1 MLQPESPGL
10 PPPPGTKTLAQIA
23 DGRPLLK
30 NFCLSHFYL
39 FFLMCRGR
47 EKRGGAVIPAQTG
60 GMSRGD
66 SPHPQTDEDFYSCD
80 EDGGWRPSSRPS
92 TTSSRP
98 STRGSSSEKATVRF
112 FGEEPAATRPP
123 PTAPSEE
130 SRDFESPGWLLSPLL
145 GTHATM
151 GDMPPLPGV
160 LARGVPETSADLFG
174 SAANSQGAGS
184 AFVGGVSKRHD
195 AWKER
200 RRHLPETPTSEST
213 PGKPGEREREGRADG
228 HSHPKWD
235 RREDS
240 AQSQDSYKSARASS
254 GKAGSSDE
262 ASSAA
267 GVSLYPDPVHA

>member
-1 MLQPESPGL
+1 M
-10 PPPPGTKTLAQIA
+10 
-23 DGRPLLK
+23 
-30 NFCLSHFYL
+30 
-39 FFLMCRGR
+39 
-47 EKRGGAVIPAQTG
+47 IPAQTG

-66 SPHPQTDEDFYSCD
+66 SSHAQTDEDFYSCD

>member
-1 MLQPESPGL
+1 
-10 PPPPGTKTLAQIA
+10 
-23 DGRPLLK
+23 
-30 NFCLSHFYL
+30 
-39 FFLMCRGR
+39 
-47 EKRGGAVIPAQTG
+47 
-60 GMSRGD
+60 MSRGD
-66 SPHPQTDEDFYSCD
+66 SPHAQTDEDFYSCD

-98 STRGSSSEKATVRF
+98 STRGSSSEHGQTVRF

-151 GDMPPLPGV
+151 EDMPPLPGG
-160 LARGVPETSADLFG
+160 LGVPETSADLFG
-174 SAANSQGAGS
+174 PAASSRGAGF

-200 RRHLPETPTSEST
+200 RRHLPETPTSAST
-213 PGKPGEREREGRADG
+213 PGRAGERVCEKREEGRTNQ
-228 HSHPKWD
+228 KWD